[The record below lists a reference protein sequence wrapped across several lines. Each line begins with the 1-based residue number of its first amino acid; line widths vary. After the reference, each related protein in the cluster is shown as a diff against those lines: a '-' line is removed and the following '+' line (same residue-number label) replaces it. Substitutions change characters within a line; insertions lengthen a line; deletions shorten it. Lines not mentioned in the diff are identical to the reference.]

1 MIRFFPEK
9 MENRPLAFLFFYFF
23 GLGNK
28 YIALTMTAAAPFH
41 GSYSREREWR
51 ASCNKALGYSTE
63 DSSEMIAAT
72 SDGPIILNLLDEDI
86 QVDNDNRSN
95 STIVPRD
102 PWIENALLIHTGM
115 ITIISLLDRKRASYL
130 SATDD
135 SDASLLESTL
145 LSFVATTANQL
156 ESLRQSI
163 SSKGEYAQHCSGI
176 VACLLLMLRR
186 DIAEPFG
193 VLQKQKSRVALALY
207 QNPLQ
212 CRVMLNAGD
221 VRFVPELE
229 NPRLGK
235 AFMRLYDQERFEKED
250 AKRPKSMLGK
260 KSANVPAPA
269 ISKKPVQKAQRPTKG
284 QPLPY
289 QEQPELPTS
298 QYQESLQHEALL
310 LQANLTNDLDTVQ
323 QVEARM
329 TEITTLL
336 SQFSALVSEQQHE
349 IEGVY
354 ESTVQS
360 KDNVQKGQASLVD
373 AAQRTQQSQHRMA
386 TVVFIMGLTLLFFN
400 YFTP

>member
-1 MIRFFPEK
+1 
-9 MENRPLAFLFFYFF
+9 
-23 GLGNK
+23 
-28 YIALTMTAAAPFH
+28 MTAAAPFH
-41 GSYSREREWR
+41 GSFSLEREWKTC
-51 ASCNKALGYSTE
+51 CNKVLGYITD
-63 DSSEMIAAT
+63 DSSEMIATT

-86 QVDNDNRSN
+86 HADSNNGSNR
-95 STIVPRD
+95 TIVPRD
-102 PWIENALLIHTGM
+102 PWIENALLIHSGM
-115 ITIISLLDRKRASYL
+115 INIISLLDRKKSSYL

-135 SDASLLESTL
+135 SDDASLLESTL

-163 SSKGEYAQHCSGI
+163 SSKGEYAKHCSGI
-176 VACLLLMLRR
+176 VEFLLLILRQ

-193 VLQKQKSRVALALY
+193 VLQKQKSRVALTLY

-221 VRFVPELE
+221 VRFVPEQE
-229 NPRLGK
+229 SPRL
-235 AFMRLYDQERFEKED
+235 AQNFMRLYDQERFEKED
-250 AKRPKSMLGK
+250 AKRPKSILGK
-260 KSANVPAPA
+260 KSANATAP
-269 ISKKPVQKAQRPTKG
+269 SNKMKPVQKVQRPPKG

-298 QYQESLQHEALL
+298 QYQESLHHEALL

-360 KDNVQKGQASLVD
+360 KDNVQKGQDSLVD
-373 AAQRTQQSQHRMA
+373 AAHRTQQSQHRMA